1 MKSKMANVCSNTSFC
16 IPSLFHSTKTVSLN
30 QHIYGI
36 HFRCEY
42 MAAENGKLPKCF
54 LAA

>member
-1 MKSKMANVCSNTSFC
+1 MYVQILVFVYHLYFIVIRTKNVSF
-16 IPSLFHSTKTVSLN
+16 N